1 MKRQISAEVLYES
14 FLKGGLGIDE
24 DYPVW
29 TPLWALRAKI
39 WQQRKLRK
47 EARKLLGKLT
57 LEAIEEADAPLLHR
71 LGDSLERMLEFE
83 RLPENALKADVYFAV
98 EELNNSFTAYT
109 RADLLWWLNKRM
121 DAAVSRED
129 VDRALDQLRLA
140 DAVPKGKRK
149 LK

>member
-1 MKRQISAEVLYES
+1 MKRQVRSELLYDS
-14 FLKGGLGIDE
+14 FIRGGLGVDE

-47 EARKLLGKLT
+47 DARKLLGKLT

-98 EELNNSFTAYT
+98 EELNNSFSSFT
-109 RADLLWWLNKRM
+109 RGDLLWWLNERM

-129 VDRALDQLRLA
+129 VDHALDQLGLA

>member
-1 MKRQISAEVLYES
+1 MKRQISAALLHEA

-57 LEAIEEADAPLLHR
+57 LEAIEEGDAPLLHR
-71 LGDSLERMLEFE
+71 LGDSIERMLEFE
-83 RLPENALKADVYFAV
+83 RRPENALMADVYFAV
-98 EELNNSFTAYT
+98 EELNNNFSAYT

-121 DAAVSRED
+121 GAAVTAED
-129 VDRALDQLRLA
+129 VARALGEFGLA
-140 DAVPKGKRK
+140 DAVPKGKRL

>member
-1 MKRQISAEVLYES
+1 MNRQISAELLHEV
-14 FLKGGLGIDE
+14 FLKGGLGIGE

-39 WQQRKLRK
+39 WQHRKLRK

-83 RLPENALKADVYFAV
+83 RRPENALKADVYFAV
-98 EELNNSFTAYT
+98 EELNNSFSAYT
-109 RADLLWWLNKRM
+109 RADLRWWLNKRM
-121 DAAVSRED
+121 DAAVTADD
-129 VDRALDQLRLA
+129 VSRALDELGLS
-140 DAVPKGKRK
+140 DAVPAGKRL